1 MLISTPG
8 GALSHFPC
16 CPALPCSQKSAPVH
30 ICYDTVLFCFCH
42 APDVTWVASVQ
53 NWSIR
58 IIIHPRGSTSSAACR
73 PEVLT
78 ACYVQNH
85 AFNHDTKLFFFS
97 PLTQHLRA
105 NLTHFWQ
112 IHSWICFNWIEV
124 DVHKL
129 NDTFVPTKVYY
140 TTRCTQQW
148 AALKCMF
155 ISGYVSVSVNR
166 AFRSCKLLQLISF
179 SHQQQITKGVIC
191 SLWTWVLIFVEMCT
205 LFSCYC
211 CWGKQWNLS
220 ILYP

>member
-1 MLISTPG
+1 MRLMWRGWHRCRTEALESSSTHAGQLLQLLADQKCWQLAMFKIMPLIMTQNYF
-8 GALSHFPC
+8 FP
-16 CPALPCSQKSAPVH
+16 
-30 ICYDTVLFCFCH
+30 
-42 APDVTWVASVQ
+42 
-53 NWSIR
+53 
-58 IIIHPRGSTSSAACR
+58 
-73 PEVLT
+73 
-78 ACYVQNH
+78 
-85 AFNHDTKLFFFS
+85 